1 MLEPVQEPAG
11 PHKLSGKNAE
21 SQQNGDGARSGG
33 YDHYDAN
40 DEQSEAEHDSKVPLG
55 LLDCPYHFSP
65 TRNRR
70 SRNPTALLEA
80 PPSFLLLRC
89 YESSERL

>member
-1 MLEPVQEPAG
+1 
-11 PHKLSGKNAE
+11 
-21 SQQNGDGARSGG
+21 
-33 YDHYDAN
+33 
-40 DEQSEAEHDSKVPLG
+40 
-55 LLDCPYHFSP
+55 LDCPYHFSP